1 MDTSLTSRGYG
12 LPKSS
17 LTTMQLERLKL
28 DLTVKPMNV
37 MDMGNDKSDTG
48 KFPLYMESSQKIY
61 MPKVFGIQKYGLPSV
76 TKIAEGADIDAKFVG
91 SLRPIQLEPVKAFL
105 EAAHDP
111 KRMGGII
118 SLGCGCGKTVCAL
131 YIIAALKKKT
141 MIIAHKEF
149 LLDQWRER
157 INEFLPGMRVGLI
170 KASKVDVDDK
180 DIIVASVQSLS
191 MKTYDSTIFDDIA
204 LMVIDECHRTGAQV
218 FSRVYQKH
226 NVRYT
231 LGLSATV
238 NRKDGLSKVFK
249 WHIGDVVYKSKKVK
263 DTMKIIMKEY
273 YEPDASY
280 SQTHTMYNKQPNM
293 SRMINNICS
302 YKPRIQFLIESLQ
315 EVLRTEP
322 HRRIIILSDRRGH
335 LEALKVALDQVGITS
350 GYYYGGLKPHELK
363 ESEKQQ
369 VLLATFAYSSE
380 GLDVKGL
387 NTMVLASP
395 KSDIIQSVGRILR
408 DKPEDRQ
415 YQPLVIDIVDNFSI
429 FPSQARKRVKYY
441 KSQGYE
447 VSEDKLMNEISLK
460 LEGKCFIVEQD
471 D

>member
-1 MDTSLTSRGYG
+1 
-12 LPKSS
+12 
-17 LTTMQLERLKL
+17 
-28 DLTVKPMNV
+28 
-37 MDMGNDKSDTG
+37 
-48 KFPLYMESSQKIY
+48 
-61 MPKVFGIQKYGLPSV
+61 
-76 TKIAEGADIDAKFVG
+76 
-91 SLRPIQLEPVKAFL
+91 
-105 EAAHDP
+105 
-111 KRMGGII
+111 
-118 SLGCGCGKTVCAL
+118 
-131 YIIAALKKKT
+131 
-141 MIIAHKEF
+141 
-149 LLDQWRER
+149 
-157 INEFLPGMRVGLI
+157 
-170 KASKVDVDDK
+170 
-180 DIIVASVQSLS
+180 
-191 MKTYDSTIFDDIA
+191 
-204 LMVIDECHRTGAQV
+204 
-218 FSRVYQKH
+218 
-226 NVRYT
+226 
-231 LGLSATV
+231 
-238 NRKDGLSKVFK
+238 
-249 WHIGDVVYKSKKVK
+249 
-263 DTMKIIMKEY
+263 MKIIMKEY

-302 YKPRIQFLIESLQ
+302 YKPRIEFLIESLQ
-315 EVLRTEP
+315 DVLSTEP

-395 KSDIIQSVGRILR
+395 KSDIVQSVGRILR